1 MKNRHRV
8 SQAVNKLICSRA
20 IGARLLKRARR
31 IAVNIAK
38 LPELGRGPEIGP
50 KTGPHSIAKITTGHG
65 RPLWRSRG
73 GSLRQPSRPIS
84 PNVLDLGNEFMGM
97 REAFFN
103 LAQ

>member
-1 MKNRHRV
+1 VAARN
-8 SQAVNKLICSRA
+8 A
-20 IGARLLKRARR
+20 IAS
-31 IAVNIAK
+31 NIAK
-38 LPELGRGPEIGP
+38 LPELGHGPEIGP
-50 KTGPHSIAKITTGHG
+50 KNGASFRSKDNHKGHG

-97 REAFFN
+97 REAFLN